1 MLNRIADGRGV
12 DENFMKKFKIKRMGK
27 DKDDIFWQIGKI
39 HGLEN
44 LAYVSDEDLQA
55 AQGNPI
61 LLQALCDKAND
72 AAKP

>member
-44 LAYVSDEDLQA
+44 LAYVSDEDLKA
-55 AQGNPI
+55 A
-61 LLQALCDKAND
+61 
-72 AAKP
+72 